1 MKRDIEIQLE
11 MWKKSVR
18 RKPLILQ
25 GARQVGKTYS
35 ILEFGKRSYSH
46 VAYFNFEEDENLSSL
61 FAGDIN
67 PERIISTLSLSSGI
81 KIERG
86 KTLIFFDE
94 IQESN
99 RALMSLKYFAEKA
112 EDYHVAA
119 AGSLLGIQLSKPASF
134 PVVKVNFLTLYPF

>member
-1 MKRDIEIQLE
+1 MNRDIEIQLE
-11 MWKKSVR
+11 IWKKSVR

-35 ILEFGKRSYSH
+35 ILEFGKKSYSN
-46 VAYFNFEEDENLSSL
+46 VAYFNFEEDKNLNSL
-61 FAGDIN
+61 FTGDIN

-99 RALMSLKYFAEKA
+99 RALMSLKYFA
-112 EDYHVAA
+112 
-119 AGSLLGIQLSKPASF
+119 
-134 PVVKVNFLTLYPF
+134 